1 MNRNKILSYT
11 VILLFFSINLFTLMD
26 FPVVHSD
33 EIWLKGIASHM
44 MTVGRFDVTEPF
56 YDLYPR
62 VVHPLR
68 WLYNGILILSMPIF
82 GNSIFTMRLVSLI
95 CMTLVLWFMIPI
107 INKRFGENGITP
119 LTLAALALNILL
131 IVTSRTGRQEALI
144 LLIMVYGYTLFVR
157 AHKHLPIKLSF
168 LLILAF
174 GVHPNSFLI
183 GVVFSS
189 LFFFGV
195 VMKRIPLK
203 HLLQFLGLTAAGL
216 SLTVIVG
223 LMMNPDF
230 IRGYLAYGESLGV
243 DAEPLGRFAGFYWYF
258 IKLFN
263 QIGGTYDLF
272 QIKGLL
278 IALFTLLPTYLFFWL
293 HYRFYH
299 KRTQLYEI
307 FLPAVTVFALMLG
320 LLLIGR
326 YNQTAVV
333 FFVPFVY
340 LMLLEGI
347 NTLVEVR
354 KFKMKKTPL
363 TIVIS
368 LMLTMMIISGANL
381 NINLSSYW
389 KQRFYNVNYESML
402 QELKSVVSDDAIVL
416 GNLNTLE
423 AFNPYRFFDV
433 RNLGYLSDNGLDFET
448 YVRER
453 QIDTL
458 IIHEEMEYL
467 FRTSPKWDFLYVN
480 LDYYDD
486 MQLFINEHCVLV
498 KSFENPIYAMRI
510 SRFSGTYPW
519 KTSVYKVLP

>member
-1 MNRNKILSYT
+1 MNRNKMLSFT
-11 VILLFFSINLFTLMD
+11 VILLFFGINLFTLMD

-33 EIWLKGIASHM
+33 EIWLKGIANHM
-44 MTVGRFDVTEPF
+44 MTIGRFDVTEPF

-68 WLYNGILILSMPIF
+68 WLYNGTLIIALHMF

-95 CMTLVLWFMIPI
+95 CMTFVLRFMIPI
-107 INKRFGENGITP
+107 INKRFGENGIAP

-131 IVTSRTGRQEALI
+131 IVSSHTGRQEALI
-144 LLIMVYGYTLFVR
+144 LLIMVYGYRLFIL
-157 AHKHLPIKLSF
+157 AHEHLPIKLS
-168 LLILAF
+168 LLLTLAF

-183 GVVFSS
+183 GVVFSA

-195 VMKRIPLK
+195 VMKRIPFR
-203 HLLQFLGLTAAGL
+203 HLLQFMGLAAVGLTLTVLAGL
-216 SLTVIVG
+216 V
-223 LMMNPDF
+223 MNPDF
-230 IRGYLAYGESLGV
+230 ISGYLAYGESLGV

-278 IALFTLLPTYLFFWL
+278 IALFILLPSYLLFWL
-293 HYRFYH
+293 IYRFYH

-307 FLPAVTVFALMLG
+307 FLPAVTAFALMVG
-320 LLLIGR
+320 LLFIGR

-340 LMLLEGI
+340 LMLLETI
-347 NTLVEVR
+347 HALVNA
-354 KFKMKKTPL
+354 KTFNIKKTPL
-363 TIVIS
+363 TVTIALVLAMS
-368 LMLTMMIISGANL
+368 IISGVNL
-381 NINLSSYW
+381 NNNLIHYW
-389 KQRFYNVNYESML
+389 KQRFYDVHYESML
-402 QELKSVVSDDAIVL
+402 QTLKSVVSDDAIVL

-423 AFNPYRFFDV
+423 AFDPYRFFDV
-433 RNLGYLSDNGLDFET
+433 RNLGYLRENGIDFET

-458 IIHEEMEYL
+458 VIHEEMEYL
-467 FRTSPKWDFLYVN
+467 YRTSPKWDFLYVN
-480 LDYYDD
+480 LDYYED
-486 MQLFINEHCVLV
+486 MQRFIKDHCMLV

-510 SRFSGTYPW
+510 SRFTGTYPW
-519 KTSVYKVLP
+519 KTSIYKVLP